1 MKTTLSIPGMHC
13 ASCLLLVKDV
23 SSEFTEI
30 QNVHVDLETKK
41 VFLEHM
47 DDFDLQ
53 NWISEIEALGEAYKV
68 QD

>member
-1 MKTTLSIPGMHC
+1 MHW